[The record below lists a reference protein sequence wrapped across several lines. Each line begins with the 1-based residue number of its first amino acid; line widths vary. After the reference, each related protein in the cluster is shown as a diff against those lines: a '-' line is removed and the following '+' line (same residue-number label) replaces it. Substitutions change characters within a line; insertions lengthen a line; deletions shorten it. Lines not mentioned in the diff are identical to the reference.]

1 MISFIVAMDDNNLI
15 GKDNAL
21 PWYLPA
27 DLAYFKKVTTNHT
40 IVMGRKTYESIGRPL
55 PNRQNVV
62 LTHST
67 SFQEDGVTVIHSLD
81 ELKEMANHSNE
92 ELFIIGGARLYEQ
105 LLPVADR
112 LYVTHIRATFDGD
125 THFPAFLKEE
135 WKIIDS
141 KEHKKDEKNAYDYEF
156 VVYERS

>member
-21 PWYLPA
+21 PWHLPA

-55 PNRQNVV
+55 PNRKNVV

-67 SFQEDGVTVIHSLD
+67 SFQEEGVTVIHSLD
-81 ELKEMANHSNE
+81 ELKEMANRSNE

-125 THFPAFLKEE
+125 THFPVFSKEE

>member
-21 PWYLPA
+21 PWHLPA

-55 PNRQNVV
+55 PKRKNVV

-67 SFQEDGVTVIHSLD
+67 SFQEEGVTVIHSLD

-125 THFPAFLKEE
+125 THFPVFSKEE

>member
-21 PWYLPA
+21 PWHLPA

-55 PNRQNVV
+55 PNRKNVV

-67 SFQEDGVTVIHSLD
+67 SFQEEGVTVIHSLD
-81 ELKEMANHSNE
+81 ELKEMANRSNE

-125 THFPAFLKEE
+125 THFPAFSKEE

-141 KEHKKDEKNAYDYEF
+141 EEHKKDEKNAYDYEF

>member
-55 PNRQNVV
+55 PNRKNVV

>member
-21 PWYLPA
+21 PWHLPA

-55 PNRQNVV
+55 PKRKNVV

-67 SFQEDGVTVIHSLD
+67 AFQEEGVTVIHSLD
-81 ELKEMANHSNE
+81 ELKEMANRSNE

-125 THFPAFLKEE
+125 THFPVFSKEE

>member
-125 THFPAFLKEE
+125 THFPAFLKKE

>member
-21 PWYLPA
+21 PWHLPA

-55 PNRQNVV
+55 PNRKNVV

-67 SFQEDGVTVIHSLD
+67 SFQEEGVTVIHSLD
-81 ELKEMANHSNE
+81 ELKEMANRSNE

-125 THFPAFLKEE
+125 THFPVFSKEE

-141 KEHKKDEKNAYDYEF
+141 EEHKKDEKNACDYEF

>member
-21 PWYLPA
+21 PWHLPA

-55 PNRQNVV
+55 PKRKNVV

-67 SFQEDGVTVIHSLD
+67 SFQEEGVTVIHSLD
-81 ELKEMANHSNE
+81 ELKEMANRSNE

-125 THFPAFLKEE
+125 THFPVFSKEE